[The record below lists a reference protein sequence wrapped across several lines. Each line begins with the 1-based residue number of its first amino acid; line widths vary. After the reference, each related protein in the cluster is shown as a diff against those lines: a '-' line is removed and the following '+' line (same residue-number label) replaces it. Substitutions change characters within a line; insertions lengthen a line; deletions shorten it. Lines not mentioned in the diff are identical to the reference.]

1 MKKIIIMAAVTLV
14 LTTIITLL
22 LLVVFPKKNIQAL
35 PEKTPEV
42 TEPAESE
49 APVFT
54 YVLKDAI
61 ITNMKD
67 SKRFVK
73 ASFLLEITNEE
84 DLAVLTK
91 YDYMIKDTIIR
102 ILRNTTEAEY
112 ALVDVQSTLR
122 EVIKTEL
129 TKSLGV
135 DSIKEVF
142 FLELVMQ

>member
-1 MKKIIIMAAVTLV
+1 MKKIIIMAAAILI
-14 LTTIITLL
+14 LTTITTIL
-22 LLVVFPKKNIQAL
+22 LLVVLPKKNIQAL
-35 PEKTPEV
+35 PEKTQEVIPEE
-42 TEPAESE
+42 TEI
-49 APVFT
+49 PVFT
-54 YVLKDAI
+54 YVLKDSI

-73 ASFLLEITNEE
+73 ASFLLEVTNEE
-84 DLAVLTK
+84 DIATLTK

-129 TKSLGV
+129 MKVLGV
-135 DSIKEVF
+135 NSIKEVF